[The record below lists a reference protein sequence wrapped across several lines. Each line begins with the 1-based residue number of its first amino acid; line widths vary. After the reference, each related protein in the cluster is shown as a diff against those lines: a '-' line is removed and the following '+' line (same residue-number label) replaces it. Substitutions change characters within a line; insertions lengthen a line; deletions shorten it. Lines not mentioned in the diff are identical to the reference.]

1 MNVHETSTGP
11 ANEQLHDLD
20 TIARMSRITDVIA
33 QGYRM
38 MAEETPALSE
48 LRRAALYRD
57 GLLLVFLSYHPIRLR
72 NLASLRIG
80 RHLVAQD
87 KSLVLIIDATETKGR
102 QRIQQEFSPR
112 LSCAVRRYIDRYRPV
127 LLRARGRW
135 YKPAADELW
144 ISHDGSPCSSE
155 SFKNI
160 VKKHVVG
167 PNGRPFSPH
176 LFRSM
181 AVTSISIEAPDLVD
195 IIPVILTH
203 RSHRTSEQY
212 YNLAGSLDASRAFGR
227 ALDAIR
233 KDLKP
238 AKQEDKRQ

>member
-33 QGYRM
+33 
-38 MAEETPALSE
+38 
-48 LRRAALYRD
+48 
-57 GLLLVFLSYHPIRLR
+57 
-72 NLASLRIG
+72 
-80 RHLVAQD
+80 
-87 KSLVLIIDATETKGR
+87 
-102 QRIQQEFSPR
+102 
-112 LSCAVRRYIDRYRPV
+112 AVRRYIDRYRPV

-203 RSHRTSEQY
+203 ARTE
-212 YNLAGSLDASRAFGR
+212 LASSITISPVA
-227 ALDAIR
+227 
-233 KDLKP
+233 
-238 AKQEDKRQ
+238 